1 MRPLNLALLQVSR
14 RAERSTSSQL
24 LASFVDV
31 GDLSATVQGHDH
43 QVMYGRRGTGKT
55 HVLSILA
62 NRALERGDMAV
73 QIDLRTLGSTGG
85 IYSDYSLPLAERGTR
100 LLTDLLWAFHD
111 AILEAALD
119 DETVDL
125 AAVQVRLDALAAAV
139 SDVRVVGQAS
149 QSISENGSTTAS
161 ASAGL
166 GVGGTVPLSAQV
178 GFSDSVTS
186 SRATVATVT
195 GEIRHR
201 IHFGAVSRCLTELFS
216 ALRNRRVWL
225 LLDEWSEI
233 PLDLQPYLSDLLRRS
248 VFPVRA
254 ITVKVAAIE
263 QRTNFRRVLDD
274 GSDIGIEIGA
284 DGAPSLTLDDFMVF
298 DNDAQ
303 VATAFFRRLLWK
315 HVVTS
320 ETQSVALD
328 MSEDEFA
335 SEAFTQVNVLQ
346 ELARAAEGVPRD
358 ALNIAAVAARMA
370 GDRKISVADV
380 RAAAR
385 QWYQQSKEAAVSSR
399 QRASE
404 LLHWIVSRV
413 IGERRARAFLL
424 PTGTRNELIDY
435 LYDSRVLHVI
445 KKSVS
450 SNDTP
455 GIRYNVYAIDYGCYV
470 DLISTANAPL
480 GLLETESDTGDIVFA
495 DVPVTDY
502 RSIRRAILDID
513 AFVAGS

>member
-1 MRPLNLALLQVSR
+1 
-14 RAERSTSSQL
+14 
-24 LASFVDV
+24 
-31 GDLSATVQGHDH
+31 
-43 QVMYGRRGTGKT
+43 
-55 HVLSILA
+55 
-62 NRALERGDMAV
+62 
-73 QIDLRTLGSTGG
+73 
-85 IYSDYSLPLAERGTR
+85 
-100 LLTDLLWAFHD
+100 
-111 AILEAALD
+111 
-119 DETVDL
+119 
-125 AAVQVRLDALAAAV
+125 
-139 SDVRVVGQAS
+139 
-149 QSISENGSTTAS
+149 
-161 ASAGL
+161 
-166 GVGGTVPLSAQV
+166 
-178 GFSDSVTS
+178 
-186 SRATVATVT
+186 
-195 GEIRHR
+195 
-201 IHFGAVSRCLTELFS
+201 
-216 ALRNRRVWL
+216 
-225 LLDEWSEI
+225 
-233 PLDLQPYLSDLLRRS
+233 
-248 VFPVRA
+248 
-254 ITVKVAAIE
+254 
-263 QRTNFRRVLDD
+263 
-274 GSDIGIEIGA
+274 
-284 DGAPSLTLDDFMVF
+284 MVF
-298 DNDAQ
+298 DNDAH

-320 ETQSVALD
+320 ETQGVALD

-335 SEAFTQVNVLQ
+335 SEAFTQISVLQ

-404 LLHWIVSRV
+404 LLHWIISRV

-480 GLLETESDTGDIVFA
+480 GLLETESDTGEVVFA